1 MSKILVATYDP
12 LDKEALFSYEVQE
25 FIAIDAIDDIEE
37 LSSGFEYD
45 ALDYYY
51 ILSTACKEYHDCKD
65 EERKARV
72 NGAMIPDEIMFVS
85 KEEVIVNAE
94 DEEFGEEEW
103 EEIFIDAV
111 NHFFEHLYSVEA
123 EV

>member
-85 KEEVIVNAE
+85 KEEVIANAE